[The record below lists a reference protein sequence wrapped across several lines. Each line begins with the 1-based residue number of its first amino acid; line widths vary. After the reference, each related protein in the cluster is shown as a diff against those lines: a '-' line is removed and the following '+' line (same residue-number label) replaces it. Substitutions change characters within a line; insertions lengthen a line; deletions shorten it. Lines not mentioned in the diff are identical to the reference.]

1 MEHPPE
7 NTTQQVERTWI
18 KAPLE
23 VQQACHYANNLYNEA
38 NFRVRQEFFK
48 TGNWLRCG
56 ELYIELKASVNYDR
70 LSAPT
75 AQQILRLV
83 DHDWDT
89 SLRVGKAMLNTPKNI

>member
-7 NTTQQVERTWI
+7 NTTQRTERTWI
-18 KAPLE
+18 EAPSE

-48 TGNWLRCG
+48 TGKWVRYE
-56 ELYIELKASVNYDR
+56 ELYTELKCSVNYDQ
-70 LSAPT
+70 LPAPT

-83 DHDWDT
+83 DHDWDAFFK
-89 SLRVGKAMLNTPKNI
+89 SRKD